1 MVNQIVDFAPK
12 LKKLLNECDIT
23 FEFTCLD
30 AYIPQV
36 EFFEK
41 HNIEDRKFPQ
51 IFHNGKRIGGYSNL
65 KKLTEISY
73 DYNKLHE
80 VTKIVTENLNK
91 VIDVNFYPTTKTR
104 TSNML
109 HRPIGIGV
117 QSLADTFAIM
127 NIPFHS
133 EKAKEINR
141 NIFETIYHGALE
153 KSMEI
158 AMVDGPY
165 NSFNGSP
172 ASKGILQFDMWNVNP
187 TGRYDWDD
195 LKKDIMKNGIRN
207 SLLLAP
213 MPTAST
219 SQILGFNECFEP
231 FTSNIYVRRTIAG
244 EFVVVNKYLMAELI
258 ELKMWTDAT
267 KNAIIRD
274 NGSIQNIEGISD
286 ELKEK
291 YKIVW
296 EIPMKHILDM
306 AADRG
311 AFICQ
316 NQSTNLW
323 MKDPTRNKLTSM
335 HFYAWKKQLK
345 TGLYYLRTKQKA
357 APQQF
362 TIEPTKQ
369 ENVEEEEECFNV
381 WILINI

>member
-1 MVNQIVDFAPK
+1 
-12 LKKLLNECDIT
+12 
-23 FEFTCLD
+23 
-30 AYIPQV
+30 
-36 EFFEK
+36 
-41 HNIEDRKFPQ
+41 
-51 IFHNGKRIGGYSNL
+51 
-65 KKLTEISY
+65 
-73 DYNKLHE
+73 
-80 VTKIVTENLNK
+80 
-91 VIDVNFYPTTKTR
+91 
-104 TSNML
+104 ML

-187 TGRYDWDD
+187 TGRYDWND
-195 LKKDIMKNGIRN
+195 LKEDIMNNGIRN

-316 NQSTNLW
+316 SI
-323 MKDPTRNKLTSM
+323 
-335 HFYAWKKQLK
+335 H
-345 TGLYYLRTKQKA
+345 
-357 APQQF
+357 
-362 TIEPTKQ
+362 
-369 ENVEEEEECFNV
+369 
-381 WILINI
+381 

>member
-12 LKKLLNECDIT
+12 LKKLLNECGSS
-23 FEFTCLD
+23 FKFTCLD
-30 AYIPQV
+30 AYITQV

-51 IFHNGKRIGGYSNL
+51 IFHNGKRIGGYSDL
-65 KKLTEISY
+65 KKLTDISY

-117 QSLADTFAIM
+117 QGLADTFAIM

-165 NSFNGSP
+165 SSFNGSP

-187 TGRYDWDD
+187 TGRYDWND
-195 LKKDIMKNGIRN
+195 LKEDIMNNGIRN

-219 SQILGFNECFEP
+219 SQILGFNECF
-231 FTSNIYVRRTIAG
+231 
-244 EFVVVNKYLMAELI
+244 
-258 ELKMWTDAT
+258 
-267 KNAIIRD
+267 
-274 NGSIQNIEGISD
+274 
-286 ELKEK
+286 
-291 YKIVW
+291 
-296 EIPMKHILDM
+296 
-306 AADRG
+306 
-311 AFICQ
+311 
-316 NQSTNLW
+316 
-323 MKDPTRNKLTSM
+323 
-335 HFYAWKKQLK
+335 
-345 TGLYYLRTKQKA
+345 
-357 APQQF
+357 
-362 TIEPTKQ
+362 
-369 ENVEEEEECFNV
+369 
-381 WILINI
+381 

>member
-1 MVNQIVDFAPK
+1 MFR
-12 LKKLLNECDIT
+12 C
-23 FEFTCLD
+23 
-30 AYIPQV
+30 YIPQV

-91 VIDVNFYPTTKTR
+91 VIDVNFYPTIKTR

-117 QSLADTFAIM
+117 QGLADTFAIM

-187 TGRYDWDD
+187 TGRYDWND
-195 LKKDIMKNGIRN
+195 LKEDIMNNGIRN
-207 SLLLAP
+207 SY
-213 MPTAST
+213 
-219 SQILGFNECFEP
+219 C
-231 FTSNIYVRRTIAG
+231 
-244 EFVVVNKYLMAELI
+244 
-258 ELKMWTDAT
+258 
-267 KNAIIRD
+267 
-274 NGSIQNIEGISD
+274 
-286 ELKEK
+286 
-291 YKIVW
+291 
-296 EIPMKHILDM
+296 
-306 AADRG
+306 
-311 AFICQ
+311 
-316 NQSTNLW
+316 
-323 MKDPTRNKLTSM
+323 
-335 HFYAWKKQLK
+335 
-345 TGLYYLRTKQKA
+345 
-357 APQQF
+357 
-362 TIEPTKQ
+362 
-369 ENVEEEEECFNV
+369 
-381 WILINI
+381 